1 MSGSAKMSS
10 SSALMSSSKMASS
23 STSKMVSSS
32 SSKMASSSSS
42 KMAASSSS
50 KMVGGGSS
58 SKQVTTRSYT
68 YGGDA
73 GGNDDSNVT
82 IEYHTDM
89 SSMSRLEDKIRLL
102 HEDIEYER
110 EIRQR
115 VEREKADFSVQ
126 VIQLQER
133 IEEVEAGADGQ
144 YEINR
149 KRDAELAK
157 LRKLLEDVHLEAEQT
172 QHMLKKKY
180 QEAVV
185 DFQDQI
191 DILTKS
197 RTKVDKEKCKYQT
210 EVYELTDS
218 LEKATMEA
226 ANHNKNVKSLNIVIQ
241 ELNIRIE
248 EFSRTISDLSISK
261 TRITSENIE
270 LHKSVQELKIKIEEV
285 TYMSKNSSSTMEEY
299 RRKMDDEERR
309 RQKLEA
315 DYQCVIQELTSLR
328 CSFDEECELRID
340 IERKFS
346 NECATAAS
354 YKSKWE
360 TEARNRSDEV
370 EEIKKKMIIRITELE
385 ETISSISNKLSSTEK
400 HKSRMTQEIEIL
412 ILDLEKANNNHRE
425 CKSRVEIIEREHRT
439 LVVKHEELNVL
450 YDQSCKEL
458 KIRISDLSRTHNDL
472 ETLKEQYERL
482 HLEHKKLSGENGDL
496 KATVGDLTRL
506 KHDIELEIR
515 RLEAERNELA
525 NALHES
531 EHARKDEETRFLKMS
546 SEYSVFR
553 TEMERRLVI
562 KEDELDSL
570 RKNMA
575 HEVDALNAR
584 VVEAETRLKCEVTK
598 IKKKMQITVTEL
610 EMTIDTVQR
619 SNIDLQKVNK
629 KVTIQLQE
637 LQAHYDDI
645 QRQLQ
650 QTLDQYGVAQRRL
663 QQLIAENEEFRVNL
677 DGSNRSRRNAELQL
691 EDSMSRIKD
700 LTVINANISSIKCK
714 LEQEI
719 AVIAGD
725 YDEVTKE
732 LRLADERLMK
742 CQTEYKRVSESLVEE
757 SERYIKVE
765 SIRKSLEIEIKNVTI
780 RLENV
785 EANSLVSTKRMV
797 SKLET
802 RVNDLE
808 IELDEERRRH
818 QETIKILKKKERNVK
833 ELVMQCEEDHKNI
846 QILQETLDKTYEKIN
861 IYKRQIGETESV
873 SQTNLS
879 RVRRFQRELESA
891 EERAECAEGNL
902 TMIRAKHRTFVTSQ
916 TTTLP
921 SGEHVIIKET
931 VTTEG

>member
-1 MSGSAKMSS
+1 
-10 SSALMSSSKMASS
+10 
-23 STSKMVSSS
+23 
-32 SSKMASSSSS
+32 
-42 KMAASSSS
+42 MAASSAKMTSKSYMIKSS
-50 KMVGGGSS
+50 GGG
-58 SKQVTTRSYT
+58 
-68 YGGDA
+68 GA
-73 GGNDDSNVT
+73 EDSNVT

-89 SSMSRLEDKIRLL
+89 SSMARLEDKIRLL
-102 HEDIEYER
+102 QEDIEYER
-110 EIRQR
+110 ELRQR

-172 QHMLKKKY
+172 QHMLKKKH

-191 DILTKS
+191 DIITKS
-197 RTKVDKEKCKYQT
+197 KTKVEKEKSKFQS

-218 LEKATMEA
+218 LEKATLEA

-241 ELNIRIE
+241 ELNIKIE
-248 EFSRTISDLSISK
+248 ELNRTVSDLTSNK

-270 LHKSVQELKIKIEEV
+270 LHKSVQELKVKIEDI
-285 TYMSKNSSSTMEEY
+285 TYNSKNASSNLEEV
-299 RRKMDDEERR
+299 RRKLEDEERR
-309 RQKLEA
+309 RHKLES
-315 DYQCVIQELTSLR
+315 DYQAVVSELATLR
-328 CSFDEECELRID
+328 ASYDEECELRID

-346 NECATAAS
+346 NECATSAS

-360 TEARNRSDEV
+360 TEARNRADEV
-370 EEIKKKMIIRITELE
+370 EEMKKKMTIRITELE
-385 ETISSISNKLSSTEK
+385 ETISVISNKLSGAEK
-400 HKSRMTQEIEIL
+400 QKSRLQQEIEVL

-425 CKSRVEIIEREHRT
+425 CKSRLEIVEREHRT
-439 LVVKHEELNVL
+439 LIVKHEELNVL
-450 YDQSCKEL
+450 YDQTCKDL
-458 KIRISDLSRTHNDL
+458 KVRIADLSRTHNDL

-482 HLEHKKLSGENGDL
+482 HMEHKKMSGENSDL
-496 KATVGDLTRL
+496 KATVNDLSRL
-506 KHDIELEIR
+506 KHDLELEIR

-525 NALHES
+525 NALNES
-531 EHARKDEETRFLKMS
+531 EAARKDEETRFLKMS
-546 SEYSVFR
+546 SEYSTYR
-553 TEMERRLVI
+553 TEAERRLAI
-562 KEDELDSL
+562 KDDELDAL

-584 VVEAETRLKCEVTK
+584 VVEAETRLKSEVTK

-610 EMTIDTVQR
+610 EMTIDTVQK
-619 SNIDLQKVNK
+619 SNIDLQKTNK

-637 LQAHYDDI
+637 LQAHYDDL

-663 QQLIAENEEFRVNL
+663 QQLIAENEEFRANL
-677 DGSNRSRRNAELQL
+677 EASNRARRNAELQL
-691 EDSMSRIKD
+691 EDSMARIKD
-700 LTVINANISSIKCK
+700 LTTINANISSVKNK

-719 AVIAGD
+719 SVIAGD

-732 LRLADERLMK
+732 LRLADERLLKVTNDMK
-742 CQTEYKRVSESLVEE
+742 RIQEQYTEE
-757 SERYIKVE
+757 SERCIKLE
-765 SIRKSLEIEIKNVTI
+765 SVKKSLEVEIKNVTI

-785 EANSLVSTKRMV
+785 EANALASTKRMV
-797 SKLET
+797 SKLEC

-808 IELDEERRRH
+808 NELDEERRRH

-833 ELVMQCEEDHKNI
+833 ELVLQCEEDHKNI

-861 IYKRQIGETESV
+861 IYKRQIGETESI

-891 EERAECAEGNL
+891 EERAENAEANL
-902 TMIRAKHRTFVTSQ
+902 SMIRAKHRTFVTSQ

-921 SGEHVIIKET
+921 TGEHVVIKET
-931 VTTEG
+931 VTTEN